1 MGVGEQLLWRLG
13 EVPGELSASI
23 DTPRPLP
30 EFTLVLAMVSIWEDC
45 MTD

>member
-30 EFTLVLAMVSIWEDC
+30 EFTLVLAIIKILEGK
-45 MTD
+45 MTG